1 MMHGSECSVHAIIFR
16 PFATQILKN
25 IIKPVALEVTR
36 IESIS
41 FRDSQGI
48 RMTEKSTQKATT
60 RTYGLGNCME
70 CDSNGISASASSTNS
85 TICITLLRVQP
96 TFFFHNKL

>member
-1 MMHGSECSVHAIIFR
+1 MARNVLYAIIFR

-48 RMTEKSTQKATT
+48 GMTEKSTQKATT

-70 CDSNGISASASSTNS
+70 CDSNGISASSTNS
-85 TICITLLRVQP
+85 TIRITLQRVQP
-96 TFFFHNKL
+96 TFFFFIINYNS